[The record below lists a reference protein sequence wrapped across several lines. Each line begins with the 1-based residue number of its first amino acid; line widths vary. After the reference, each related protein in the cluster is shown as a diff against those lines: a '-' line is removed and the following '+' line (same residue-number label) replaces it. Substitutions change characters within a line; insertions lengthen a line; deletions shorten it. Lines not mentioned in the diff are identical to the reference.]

1 MKFSNTLGLA
11 SLIGSSLGYPAIRP
25 ENPHSEEF
33 YLVAYKIPE
42 NRIDQ
47 DGPLYQ
53 MTSRLQNVGFQPL
66 VYNNDHE
73 VVLDA
78 NIDSTV
84 YNITGVVNQ
93 DLSLQLTRF
102 PQNSTYLT
110 VTPQLDITHQF
121 NESVGLF
128 SVYHNDL
135 IYDECNQWIICQK
148 PCNSTTYSNDT
159 STGAKTVVVPKG
171 MESNCQETEEVV
183 LRAYGYTSSHI
194 IPDYPLY

>member
-110 VTPQLDITHQF
+110 VTPQLDITH
-121 NESVGLF
+121 
-128 SVYHNDL
+128 
-135 IYDECNQWIICQK
+135 
-148 PCNSTTYSNDT
+148 
-159 STGAKTVVVPKG
+159 
-171 MESNCQETEEVV
+171 
-183 LRAYGYTSSHI
+183 
-194 IPDYPLY
+194 